1 MLELTQRHY
10 DKSLITQRR
19 NGWLHSTPYGI
30 TVMKI
35 YSILSA
41 LALSTAMALPAVA
54 ETAVTP
60 IEKLVSELAE
70 KPEHHAAIASYYKE
84 KAATARTEAAEHKK
98 MGSMAIGHSKSGMTQ
113 QNMRGHCE
121 KISASL
127 ESLAK
132 QYDELAK
139 LHESATK

>member
-1 MLELTQRHY
+1 
-10 DKSLITQRR
+10 
-19 NGWLHSTPYGI
+19 
-30 TVMKI
+30 MKK
-35 YSILSA
+35 YSIISA
-41 LALSTAMALPAVA
+41 LALSAIFALPVAA

-84 KAATARTEAAEHKK
+84 KAATARAEAAEHKK

-127 ESLAK
+127 DALAK
-132 QYDELAK
+132 EYDELAK
-139 LHESATK
+139 FHTDAAQ